1 MLRKQVVT
9 FLWSGAVAFLIVL
22 VGQGV
27 WGVLVAANLK
37 ATPSLPWAVPV
48 MATVLFVMWKY
59 LGGKWW
65 PSKTSEARRRCL
77 RANPVTRKVLLWSF
91 VGGSAG
97 VVALAGYWI
106 CLSQLA
112 EFPPNQLPDTSN
124 YPILTVVPLLIMACV
139 AAPVA
144 EEAAFR
150 GYCWTILDRQ
160 FRPTSVFLLSSLL
173 FALAHFT
180 QGLAPAKLL
189 VYFLGGLL
197 FAGVA
202 YAANSVWASI
212 PVHALA
218 DLVAFTLLWPHDSTR
233 QSVFEGGPK
242 MWFWIHATQALIFT
256 VLAALLLQNTKRVAR
271 AENSIPSPKSW

>member
-1 MLRKQVVT
+1 MAL
-9 FLWSGAVAFLIVL
+9 LIVL

-27 WGVLVAANLK
+27 WGVLVTANLN
-37 ATPSLPWAVPV
+37 ATPSLPWAVPA

-59 LGGKWW
+59 LGGSWW
-65 PSKTSEARRRCL
+65 PLKTSDTRRRCL
-77 RANPVTRKVLLWSF
+77 RANPVARRVLLWSF
-91 VGGSAG
+91 AAGSAG

-106 CLSQLA
+106 CLSQLFR
-112 EFPPNQLPDTSN
+112 FPPNQLPDTSR
-124 YPILTVVPLLIMACV
+124 YPTFTVVPMLMMACI

-150 GYCWTILDRQ
+150 GYSWTILERQ
-160 FRPTSVFLLSSLL
+160 FRPTSVFMLSSLL

-180 QGLAPAKLL
+180 QGLALVKLL
-189 VYFLGGLL
+189 AYFLGGLL

-202 YAANSVWASI
+202 YVANSVWASV

-233 QSVFEGGPK
+233 QTVFPGGPNV
-242 MWFWIHATQALIFT
+242 WFWIHATQALIFT
-256 VLAALLLQNTKRVAR
+256 VITILLLQNARGVAR
-271 AENSIPSPKSW
+271 SENSITSPKSW

>member
-1 MLRKQVVT
+1 MLRKRIVT

-27 WGVLVAANLK
+27 WGVLVTANLRA
-37 ATPSLPWAVPV
+37 ATSLPWAVPV
-48 MATVLFVMWKY
+48 MAVVLFVMWTY
-59 LGGKWW
+59 LGGRWW
-65 PSKTSEARRRCL
+65 PSRTSETRRRCL
-77 RANPVTRKVLLWSF
+77 RANPVARNVLLWSF
-91 VGGSAG
+91 AAGSAG
-97 VVALAGYWI
+97 VVAVAAYWI
-106 CLSQLA
+106 CLSQLVA
-112 EFPPNQLPDTSN
+112 FPANQLPDTSK
-124 YPILTVVPLLIMACV
+124 YPALTVVPMLIMACI

-150 GYCWTILDRQ
+150 GYCWTILERH
-160 FRPTSVFLLSSLL
+160 FRPTSVFVLSSLL

-180 QGLAPAKLL
+180 QGLALAKLL

-218 DLVAFTLLWPHDSTR
+218 DLVAFTLLWPRDSTR
-233 QSVFEGGPK
+233 QTVFDGGLNV
-242 MWFWIHATQALIFT
+242 WFWIHATQALIFT
-256 VLAALLLQNTKRVAR
+256 VIAALLLQKTRRVAR
-271 AENSIPSPKSW
+271 AKNSIAPSASF

>member
-1 MLRKQVVT
+1 MLRRRVLT
-9 FLWSGAVAFLIVL
+9 FLWSGALAFLIVL

-27 WGVLVAANLK
+27 WGALVAANLK

-48 MATVLFVMWKY
+48 MAVVLFVMWQY
-59 LGGKWW
+59 LAGKWW
-65 PSKTSEARRRCL
+65 PNKTSETRRHCL
-77 RANPVTRKVLLWSF
+77 RANPVARKVLLWSF
-91 VGGSAG
+91 VAGSAG

-106 CLSQLA
+106 CFSQLA
-112 EFPPNQLPDTSN
+112 AFPPNQLPDTSK
-124 YPILTVVPLLIMACV
+124 YPTLTVVPLLIMACI

-150 GYCWTILDRQ
+150 GYCWTILERQ
-160 FRPTSVFLLSSLL
+160 FQPTSVFVLSSLL

-202 YAANSVWASI
+202 YAANSVWASV

-218 DLVAFTLLWPHDSTR
+218 DLVAFTLLWPRDFTR
-233 QSVFEGGPK
+233 QTVFDRGPHL
-242 MWFWIHATQALIFT
+242 WFWVHATQALIFT
-256 VLAALLLQNTKRVAR
+256 LITALLLQNTRRVAR
-271 AENSIPSPKSW
+271 AENSITSL

>member
-1 MLRKQVVT
+1 MPRKRIVT

-27 WGVLVAANLK
+27 WGVLVTANLR
-37 ATPSLPWAVPV
+37 ATPGLPWAVPV
-48 MATVLFVMWKY
+48 MAIVLFVMWKY
-59 LGGKWW
+59 LGGSWW
-65 PSKTSEARRRCL
+65 PRRTSETRRRCL
-77 RANPVTRKVLLWSF
+77 RTNPVTRKVLLWSLAA
-91 VGGSAG
+91 GSVG

-112 EFPPNQLPDTSN
+112 EFPPNQLPDTSK
-124 YPILTVVPLLIMACV
+124 YPSLTVLTMLIMACI

-150 GYCWTILDRQ
+150 GYCWTILQRQ
-160 FRPTSVFLLSSLL
+160 FRPTSVIVLSSLL

-180 QGLAPAKLL
+180 QGLALAKLL
-189 VYFLGGLL
+189 AYFLAGLL

-218 DLVAFTLLWPHDSTR
+218 DLVAFTLLWPRDATR
-233 QSVFEGGPK
+233 HSVYDGGPDV
-242 MWFWIHATQALIFT
+242 WFWIHASQALILT
-256 VLAALLLQNTKRVAR
+256 AITILLLQNTRRVASS
-271 AENSIPSPKSW
+271 ASSIATSASL

>member
-1 MLRKQVVT
+1 MLRKRIVA
-9 FLWSGAVAFLIVL
+9 FLWSGAVAFVIVL

-27 WGVLVAANLK
+27 WGILVTANLK

-48 MATVLFVMWKY
+48 MAIVLFVMWKY

-65 PSKTSEARRRCL
+65 PSKTSETRRRCL
-77 RANPVTRKVLLWSF
+77 RANPVARNVLLLSLAA
-91 VGGSAG
+91 GSAG

-112 EFPPNQLPDTSN
+112 KFPPNQLPDTSK
-124 YPILTVVPLLIMACV
+124 YPTLTVLPMLIMACI
-139 AAPVA
+139 AAPIA

-150 GYCWTILDRQ
+150 GYCWTTLERQ
-160 FRPTSVFLLSSLL
+160 FRPTSVVVLSSLL

-180 QGLAPAKLL
+180 QGRALAKLL
-189 VYFLGGLL
+189 VYFLAGIL

-202 YAANSVWASI
+202 YAANSVWASV

-218 DLVAFTLLWPHDSTR
+218 DLVAFTLLWPRDPTR
-233 QSVFEGGPK
+233 QAVFRGGPNV
-242 MWFWIHATQALIFT
+242 WFWIHAAQALIFT
-256 VLAALLLQNTKRVAR
+256 VITVLLLQNTRRVAR
-271 AENSIPSPKSW
+271 AEN